1 LSVWFEVGQ
10 HPDDLA
16 NGVTDCGVAF
26 VDALVAAIILNH
38 DNAVDELSEL
48 PPNLL
53 KILSYGVNLK
63 PKTAVAVNEA
73 NTDVV
78 NYKSRPLALDLYLL
92 NQAIGCRT
100 DVKDARNA
108 DFVISPQSKH
118 FVAEALNRG
127 ESV

>member
-1 LSVWFEVGQ
+1 MSVWFVVGQ
-10 HPDDLA
+10 HPNDLA
-16 NGVTDCGVAF
+16 DGVTDCGIAF

-38 DNAVDELSEL
+38 HNAVDQLSEL

-53 KILSYGVNLK
+53 EILSYRVKLK

-73 NTDVV
+73 DTDVV
-78 NYKSRPLALDLYLL
+78 NYKSGPLALDLYLL

-100 DVKDARNA
+100 DVKEARNA

-118 FVAEALNRG
+118 FVAEALYRC